1 MTTQQ
6 RSLGCCYYP
15 EHWSPEIWQ
24 TDVEKMVKAGLT
36 WVRIGEFAWSRLEP
50 QAGHYNW
57 DWLDSAIS
65 MLGRA
70 GLKVVLGPPQPPPKW
85 LLDQMPDMV
94 AFDRVGRPR
103 KFGARRHYCFNHAG
117 YRQHCARIVTELAMR
132 YQSNRDIAAWQ
143 TDSE

>member
-1 MTTQQ
+1 MNAQQ

-24 TDVEKMVKAGLT
+24 TNVEKMVKAGLT
-36 WVRIGEFAWSRLEP
+36 WVRIGEFAWGRLEP

-70 GLKVVLGPPQPPPKW
+70 GLKVVLGTPT
-85 LLDQMPDMV
+85 D
-94 AFDRVGRPR
+94 
-103 KFGARRHYCFNHAG
+103 G
-117 YRQHCARIVTELAMR
+117 YWTRCLTC
-132 YQSNRDIAAWQ
+132 
-143 TDSE
+143 

>member
-1 MTTQQ
+1 MTAQQ

-57 DWLDSAIS
+57 NWLDSSIS

-70 GLKVVLGPPQPPPKW
+70 GLKVVLGPPTAP
-85 LLDQMPDMV
+85 QMATGPD
-94 AFDRVGRPR
+94 A
-103 KFGARRHYCFNHAG
+103 
-117 YRQHCARIVTELAMR
+117 
-132 YQSNRDIAAWQ
+132 
-143 TDSE
+143 